1 MTEMNKFVVLL
12 LEPDFWRRLGIFH
25 VLSNE
30 AEIELL
36 DEIDYNRILGLRKP
50 PADLDPDIVML
61 SQILLIDFKLSILW
75 KVKTL
80 FPRASI
86 LVHGY
91 EANVEK
97 IAEILIA
104 GAKGYFLLSSQPQEL
119 VENLKAVNQ
128 GLISGPPEAIALTV
142 QRLTN
147 LRNRKPTLVESEI
160 IAPREWAIINLLAK
174 GWSNKEI
181 ANKLG
186 VAEVT
191 IKVHLSKLYKR
202 FNVQSRL
209 QLLTYA
215 IEHNLVLDQRDKN
228 KAAS

>member
-1 MTEMNKFVVLL
+1 MNKFVVLL
-12 LEPDFWRRLGIFH
+12 LEPDFWRRLGICH

-30 AEIELL
+30 REITVLE
-36 DEIDYNRILGLRKP
+36 EIDYNKILGLRKP
-50 PADLDPDIVML
+50 LEDLDPNIVML
-61 SQILLIDFKLSILW
+61 SQILVIDFKVSIVL
-75 KVKTL
+75 KIKHL
-80 FPRASI
+80 FPKASI

-91 EANVEK
+91 EANIER

-104 GAKGYFLLSSQPQEL
+104 GAKGYFLLGSQPQEL
-119 VENLKAVNQ
+119 VESLKSVSR
-128 GLISGPPEAIALTV
+128 GLIAGPPEAIALTV
-142 QRLTN
+142 QRLTSVKG
-147 LRNRKPTLVESEI
+147 RKPTLVNSEV

-191 IKVHLSKLYKR
+191 IKVHLTKLYKR

-215 IEHNLVLDQRDKN
+215 IENGLVLDQKAKN
-228 KAAS
+228 AAAS